1 MRYNGNNTKG
11 KYTHHEN
18 QIQIYWKENIQD
30 RVTREISQTGDFSS
44 TQSLTNGKS
53 PINYHQSAPWRGYIN
68 CRGPKRGASLGS
80 WTSSSQY
87 GYDMTMRPYCII
99 FCKCNR

>member
-30 RVTREISQTGDFSS
+30 RVTREIFKLEILVQH
-44 TQSLTNGKS
+44 KV
-53 PINYHQSAPWRGYIN
+53 
-68 CRGPKRGASLGS
+68 
-80 WTSSSQY
+80 
-87 GYDMTMRPYCII
+87 
-99 FCKCNR
+99 

>member
-44 TQSLTNGKS
+44 TQSLMNGKS
-53 PINYHQSAPWRGYIN
+53 PIN
-68 CRGPKRGASLGS
+68 
-80 WTSSSQY
+80 
-87 GYDMTMRPYCII
+87 
-99 FCKCNR
+99 